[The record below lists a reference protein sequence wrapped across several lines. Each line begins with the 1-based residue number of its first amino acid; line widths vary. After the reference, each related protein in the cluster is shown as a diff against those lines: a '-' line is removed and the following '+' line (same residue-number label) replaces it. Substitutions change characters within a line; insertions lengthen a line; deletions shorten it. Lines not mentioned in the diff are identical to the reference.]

1 MLNRI
6 VGLGVDSELDEETL
20 DRTLCVM
27 GDAAFY
33 VTVAP
38 SADPRLDALLEE
50 RGLER
55 GWGWMLFE
63 RGRRPVEPVETA
75 LDVVAVDAGRA
86 EPWAAIVTT
95 AYGLPDTSRP
105 VIAAVPRRKMRPVVP
120 VGPVLSVVM
129 T

>member
-63 RGRRPVEPVETA
+63 RGRRPIECVETA
-75 LDVVAVDAGRA
+75 LDVVPVDAGRA
-86 EPWAAIVTT
+86 EPWSRS
-95 AYGLPDTSRP
+95 SRP
-105 VIAAVPRRKMRPVVP
+105 RTGCRTPP
-120 VGPVLSVVM
+120 GP
-129 T
+129 